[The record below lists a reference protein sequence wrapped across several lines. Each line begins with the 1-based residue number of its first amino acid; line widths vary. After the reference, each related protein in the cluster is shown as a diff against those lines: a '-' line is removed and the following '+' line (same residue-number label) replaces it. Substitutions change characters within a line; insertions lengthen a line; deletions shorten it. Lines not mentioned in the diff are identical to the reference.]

1 MHPGAINDRLS
12 GDIIMRSNID
22 PVVEEIRDT
31 RRKLLKECDN
41 DPRKYGNL
49 IAAAAKQ
56 RNRLVKKK
64 SSVRQSG
71 KEAC

>member
-1 MHPGAINDRLS
+1 MHPGAVDDRLS

-49 IAAAAKQ
+49 IAVAAKK
-56 RNRLVKKK
+56 RNRLIEKK
-64 SSVRQSG
+64 SSVRRSG
-71 KEAC
+71 KVA